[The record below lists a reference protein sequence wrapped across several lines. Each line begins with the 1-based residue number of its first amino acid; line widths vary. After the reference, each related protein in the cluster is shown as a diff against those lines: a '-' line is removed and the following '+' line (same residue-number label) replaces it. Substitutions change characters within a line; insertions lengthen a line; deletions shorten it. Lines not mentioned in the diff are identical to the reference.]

1 MNQMAGTSKNSVP
14 EVLSL
19 AQIQHL
25 MRVEFSR
32 AQRYGYPIVCLVVA
46 VDQLGAVRDELGYEV
61 KENVVDRII
70 ELLHSQT
77 RGSDF
82 IGRLPDDRF
91 MLVVP
96 HSEPDMVEVM
106 ARRLVVGARGLE
118 LAELNDERLTLSI
131 GGSWMRSGETL
142 FFDDLLQ
149 TAQAC
154 LARVAGDG
162 GDDLMMQGP
171 QGVD

>member
-1 MNQMAGTSKNSVP
+1 MNQLMDTTGGSTP
-14 EVLSL
+14 DILSL

-46 VDQLGAVRDELGYEV
+46 LDQLGTLRDRLGYEV
-61 KENVVDRII
+61 KESVVDRII
-70 ELLHSQT
+70 ELLHAQT

-91 MLVVP
+91 MIVVP
-96 HSEPDMVEVM
+96 HSEAENVKVM
-106 ARRLVVGARGLE
+106 ARRLVAGTRALE
-118 LAELNDERLTLSI
+118 LPELEGERLTLSV
-131 GGSWMRSGETL
+131 GGSWMSQGETL

-149 TAQAC
+149 TAKNC
-154 LARVAGDG
+154 LARVASSG
-162 GDDLMMQGP
+162 GDDLLFAGP
-171 QGVD
+171 EGIA